1 MSADSLPRETETPP
15 AGRVLLAED
24 SATNRMLATAIL
36 RGAGYDVTATANG
49 RELLNAI
56 RAEAYDLILMDIFMP
71 EMDGLEA
78 TAAVRALPDA
88 RARIPII
95 AMTAYAVESDR
106 ERCLAAGMSDYVSKP
121 IHKQE
126 LIETVKRWLEKSK
139 YVGGDHRNADG
150 TAEALNVSVLETLE
164 HDAGYDTMVEL
175 VRAYAGETAEAI
187 ERLGTAV
194 EADDLQAI
202 EREALALKTGAGTFG
217 ATRLHQQSESLEMAC
232 LAGDRMRAKAIAA
245 TLPRAAQATCHLLS
259 GRYGVS
265 T

>member
-1 MSADSLPRETETPP
+1 MAEDSLPQESEASPT
-15 AGRVLLAED
+15 GRVLLAED

-36 RGAGYDVTATANG
+36 KSAGYDVTATANG
-49 RELLNAI
+49 RELLSAI

-71 EMDGLEA
+71 EMDGFEA

-106 ERCLAAGMSDYVSKP
+106 ERCLAAGMSDYISKP

-139 YVGGDHRNADG
+139 YVGNEHRNADG
-150 TAEALNVSVLETLE
+150 STDALNISVLEILE
-164 HDAGYDTMVEL
+164 HDAGHDTMVEL
-175 VRAYAGETAEAI
+175 VRAYVGETAEAI
-187 ERLGTAV
+187 QRLDAAV
-194 EADDLQAI
+194 ATDDLQVI
-202 EREALALKTGAGTFG
+202 EREALALKTGAATFG
-217 ATRLHQQSESLEMAC
+217 AIHLHRQCESLELAC
-232 LAGDRMRAKAIAA
+232 LAGDRARARSIAA

-259 GRYGVS
+259 ARYGVS